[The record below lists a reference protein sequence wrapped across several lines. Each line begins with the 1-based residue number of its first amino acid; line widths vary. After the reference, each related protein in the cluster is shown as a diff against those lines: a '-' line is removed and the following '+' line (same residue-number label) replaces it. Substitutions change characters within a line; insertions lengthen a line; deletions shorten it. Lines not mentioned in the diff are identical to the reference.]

1 MSAFFFGIIDVEVI
15 MEHITV
21 LLNES
26 VEALNIKSDGIYVDA
41 TLGGGGHASLIL
53 SKLKKGHLY
62 AFDQD
67 TYALKRAADRL
78 TNFNNKT
85 LIHANFSQLSQKLSE
100 NGVSKVDGIL
110 FDLGLSSFQIDDEQ
124 RGFSYLKDFE
134 LDMRMD
140 RSSEISAKTI
150 VNTYGQQE
158 LADVFRKYGEEN
170 NAWRIAG
177 EIIKARPLETTFDLV
192 KITDYVNKGVKGHSA
207 KRVFQ
212 ALRIEVNKE
221 LSVLEEALNQTL
233 ELLKLGG
240 RLVVITFHSLEDRIV
255 KHFFKAHSELNM
267 PKHVDIR
274 SMQQP
279 PLKIINRKV
288 ILPNETELRINKRSH
303 SAKLR
308 VAEKQ

>member
-1 MSAFFFGIIDVEVI
+1 

-26 VEALNIKSDGIYVDA
+26 IDALNIKSDGIYVDA
-41 TLGGGGHASLIL
+41 TLGGGGHSSLIL
-53 SKLKKGHLY
+53 SKLTKGHLY

-67 TYALKRAADRL
+67 KYALGRAEERL
-78 TNFNNKT
+78 KDYKNKT
-85 LIHANFSQLSQKLSE
+85 LIHSNFLNLSE
-100 NGVSKVDGIL
+100 KLEEYGVLKIDGIL
-110 FDLGLSSFQIDDEQ
+110 FDLGLSSFQIDDET

-140 RSSEISAKTI
+140 RSSEVSAKTI

-158 LADVFRKYGEEN
+158 LADIFRNYGEEN

-177 EIIKARPLETTFDLV
+177 EIVKARPLETTFDLV
-192 KITDYVNKGVKGHSA
+192 KITDKVNKGIKGHSA

-221 LSVLEEALNQTL
+221 LSVLENALNKTL
-233 ELLKLGG
+233 ELLKPGG

-255 KHFFKAHSELNM
+255 KQFIKKHSELNM
-267 PKHVDIR
+267 PKNVDIR
-274 SMQQP
+274 DMP
-279 PLKIINRKV
+279 LMPLKVITRKG
-288 ILPNETELRINKRSH
+288 ILPTEIELSKNKRSH